1 MTNRLHL
8 LFLNAG
14 HFADHLFMLIFAK
27 AAFTA
32 GLAFGVAADGAYAD
46 MLPYGIP
53 AMVLFGACAPIA
65 AHFADR
71 WRRNAMMAVFFV
83 GIGLAAIATSLA
95 QSPLQIGVGLAAI
108 GVFAAIYHPVG
119 ISMVIQGG
127 GNVGW
132 RLGVNGVWG
141 NMGVAAAPLTTGLI
155 LSFFDWRAAFYVPG
169 ALSILIGLLY
179 VGLIRSG
186 RAQPRAGTARERAH
200 VSFADGWQRALI
212 ALALVTAAGG
222 FVFGAMTFLVPR
234 LFEVRMSG
242 ITADIALTGALA
254 AAVYA
259 VAAFA
264 QLIVGR
270 IIDRRRVKPVLV
282 TVALAQPLLLGIM
295 AIQADYALFAA
306 GLLAM
311 AFVFG
316 QIPITDAVLARY
328 VPDQWRTKVLSAKFL
343 LNLGVGA
350 MAIMTAR
357 WVLSDD
363 GSFETV
369 MLIVASASALVV
381 AGALLLPSQSGAEI
395 TAAVPGGVNA

>member
-27 AAFTA
+27 AAFAA
-32 GLAFGVAADGAYAD
+32 GLAFGLAEDGAYAE

-65 AHFADR
+65 AYFADK
-71 WRRNAMMAVFFV
+71 WRRNAMMAVFFI

-95 QSPLQIGVGLAAI
+95 QSPLQIGIGLAAI
-108 GVFAAIYHPVG
+108 GLFAAIYHPVG

-155 LSFFDWRAAFYVPG
+155 LSFIDWRAAFYVPG
-169 ALSILIGLLY
+169 ALSILIGLVY
-179 VGLIRSG
+179 IGLIRSG
-186 RAQPRAGTARERAH
+186 RAQPAAGTARERAH

-234 LFEVRMSG
+234 LFEVRMTG
-242 ITADIALTGALA
+242 ITNDIALTGALA

-270 IIDRRRVKPVLV
+270 VIDRRRVKPVLI

-295 AIQADYALFAA
+295 AQQTDVALFAA
-306 GLLAM
+306 ALLAM

-328 VPDQWRTKVLSAKFL
+328 VPDQWRTKVLSVKFL

-350 MAIMTAR
+350 MAILMAR
-357 WVLSDD
+357 WILSGD

-369 MLIVASASALVV
+369 MTIVAVASGLVLVAALI
-381 AGALLLPSQSGAEI
+381 LPSRSGAELDAS
-395 TAAVPGGVNA
+395 AAPAE